1 MRAHH
6 GATNGVQVVFAS
18 ARAMVTAP
26 FQRRFHAARA
36 ILLVA
41 LLAGAATVPASA
53 AKAPKRDSL
62 RDSPLLWA
70 TVNVCDTPD
79 HPDTVGIRGSMPGSG
94 DPRERMTMRF
104 QLQYFKAADKR
115 WHNIGP
121 TGDSGRIAVGS
132 GRYKAR
138 QTGRNFTVRP
148 PGIGGFQLR
157 GAVTFEWRRGGKLV
171 HRARE
176 RTRSGHP
183 GTAGA
188 DPADFSA
195 ATCTVRK

>member
-1 MRAHH
+1 M
-6 GATNGVQVVFAS
+6 GP
-18 ARAMVTAP
+18 AP
-26 FQRRFHAARA
+26 STHRLHAVRV
-36 ILLVA
+36 LL
-41 LLAGAATVPASA
+41 LLALAAPATAVPASA
-53 AKAPKRDSL
+53 AKAPKPAGL

-70 TVNVCDTPD
+70 TVNVCDTPG

-94 DPRERMTMRF
+94 NPKERMTMRF

-121 TGDSGRIAVGS
+121 TGDSGPIAVGS
-132 GRYKAR
+132 GKYKAR
-138 QTGRNFTVRP
+138 QTGRDFTVRP

-171 HRARE
+171 RRVRE

-183 GTAGA
+183 GTVGA
-188 DPADFSA
+188 DPSDFSA
-195 ATCTVRK
+195 ATCTVTK

>member
-1 MRAHH
+1 MA
-6 GATNGVQVVFAS
+6 ALPS
-18 ARAMVTAP
+18 P
-26 FQRRFHAARA
+26 PRFHAVR
-36 ILLVA
+36 ILLLIA
-41 LLAGAATVPASA
+41 LAAPASAVPASA
-53 AKAPKRDSL
+53 AKAPRHAAL
-62 RDSPLLWA
+62 RDSSLLWA
-70 TVNVCDTPD
+70 TVNVCDTAD

-94 DPRERMTMRF
+94 DPKERMTMRF

-132 GRYKAR
+132 GKYRAR
-138 QTGRNFTVRP
+138 QTGRDFTVRP

-157 GAVTFEWRRGGKLV
+157 GAVTFEWRRGHKLV
-171 HRARE
+171 RRVRE

-188 DPADFSA
+188 DPDDFSA